1 MLCHSVESIYELN
14 LQEWNYY
21 SNISNIIKVILFT
34 IGRLG
39 VPIFLLLT
47 GFLTLNKNFKNDED
61 VHRFYKK
68 NLLPIIVTTEI
79 WIVIYTIF
87 LIIYEKQKFSIEI
100 LLRRMLFFEYTPSH
114 MWYMPMII
122 GIYLAIPFVGNVLKS
137 FSIQAIK
144 IPLCIIIISSFI
156 LPTINN
162 VLQIFSIKTFNI
174 KLDLEFLGASY
185 GIYIILGYII
195 SKGLLKKIK
204 NIYLIFST
212 GISFIMAVGIQIFI
226 YNRGTS
232 YNIWYNSIFILL
244 TATCLFE
251 LFTRIKNDKNK
262 IQKVFTFLS
271 ESSFAIFFI
280 HKIVLICLKDNVNNI
295 NINNPLKV
303 VLMFLVTTLL
313 CIIIILSLRK
323 VKWIKN
329 KVFLIKE

>member
-1 MLCHSVESIYELN
+1 M
-14 LQEWNYY
+14 
-21 SNISNIIKVILFT
+21 
-34 IGRLG
+34 
-39 VPIFLLLT
+39 
-47 GFLTLNKNFKNDED
+47 
-61 VHRFYKK
+61 KK
-68 NLLPIIVTTEI
+68 GT
-79 WIVIYTIF
+79 
-87 LIIYEKQKFSIEI
+87 KF
-100 LLRRMLFFEYTPSH
+100 
-114 MWYMPMII
+114 
-122 GIYLAIPFVGNVLKS
+122 
-137 FSIQAIK
+137 
-144 IPLCIIIISSFI
+144 
-156 LPTINN
+156 
-162 VLQIFSIKTFNI
+162 
-174 KLDLEFLGASY
+174 
-185 GIYIILGYII
+185 YIILGYII